1 MIVERNAA
9 EVGPMRAWQVHGP
22 GEPEAVLRLVE
33 REVPAP
39 GPGQVRVRV
48 AAAGIGLPDV
58 LMCRGTYPLTPAVPF
73 TPGQELAGTVT
84 AVGPGVDV
92 PIGTRVMGVSDFMN
106 GNGSFAEE
114 ALAPATSIVP
124 APAALDDCAA
134 AGFWIPNVTAWT
146 GLVDRGQLRAGQ
158 RLAVLGAAGG
168 SGIAAVQLGKA
179 LGATVIAVVGDQSRA
194 EFCRSFGA
202 DHVVVARDD
211 AADDG
216 RPLAQAL
223 REISD
228 WLGVDMIFDP
238 VGGAQGSNAMGAL
251 ARHGRHLA
259 VGFASG
265 SWPTVDVQ
273 MMAVTNTT
281 LVGVLAAPESREHT
295 EYVLRCLTGLLDRG
309 AIGDTV
315 GTRWAFD
322 DAPAALARVADR
334 GQPGKCVLTL

>member
-1 MIVERNAA
+1 
-9 EVGPMRAWQVHGP
+9 MRAWQVHGP
-22 GEPEAVLRLVE
+22 GKPEAVLRLVE
-33 REVPAP
+33 REVPDP

-84 AVGPGVDV
+84 AVGPGIDI

-114 ALAPATSIVP
+114 ALAPAASVVP
-124 APAALDDCAA
+124 APATLDDCAA

-179 LGATVIAVVGDQSRA
+179 LGATVIAVAGDQSRA

-216 RPLAQAL
+216 CPLAQAL
-223 REISD
+223 RELTD
-228 WLGVDMIFDP
+228 WRGVDMIFDP

-251 ARHGRHLA
+251 ARDGRHLA

-273 MMAVTNTT
+273 MMAVTNTS

-295 EYVLRCLTGLLDRG
+295 EEVLRGLTDLLDRG
-309 AIGDTV
+309 AIQDTV
-315 GTRWAFD
+315 GTRWAFA
-322 DAPAALARVADR
+322 DAPAALTHVADR
-334 GQPGKCVLTL
+334 SQPGKCVLAV